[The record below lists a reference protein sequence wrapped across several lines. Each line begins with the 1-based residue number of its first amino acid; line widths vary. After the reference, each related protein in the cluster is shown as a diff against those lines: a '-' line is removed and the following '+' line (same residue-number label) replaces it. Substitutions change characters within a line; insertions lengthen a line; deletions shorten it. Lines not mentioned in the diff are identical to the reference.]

1 MEKTDKIEI
10 KYPNYHLRFS
20 PVFKQFRV
28 YSALS
33 DNFYYWMSL
42 FSRVDKVGAA
52 DISLEIPRIKIL
64 SQKREELRLVILT
77 KSNLWKKKETFYIFR
92 PDGLEYYI
100 RVKGKGVID
109 RVYFFMGILQNM
121 VIGSIPGFDYY
132 SPCCPNFLGKKHFS
146 PDEYFSINVGLET
159 TYWGP
164 ALNSG
169 PFLYTFFKEG
179 VKQCFSAGL
188 IAKREENIF
197 QCFDFNHK
205 PKEVLDTHSNI
216 VNTQSFS
223 IGYFGKLKIDGEW
236 ESPHLIFQFGK
247 SKKDCLKKYC
257 QLLESRGAI
266 PQAKKSRIYKWWLK
280 PIFCGWHEQVAIG
293 KKREKEE
300 ASKEELESANY
311 IMDECTQKNHEEWLG
326 IMLKNKIPI
335 GTVIID
341 AKWQKKFATFEVD
354 KSKWSDMRGFIDGCH
369 QKGIK
374 VLLWIQA
381 WSKEGLVKRECIHKE
396 GVSVS
401 MDPTSPEYQ
410 RRLEQGIEYMLS
422 ASPDCLN
429 ADGLK
434 IDGTATIPVDYK
446 IKTYLDMYGFELQ
459 HYYLSVIY
467 KKAKSVK
474 KDALISVYIAN
485 PYFRDVCDMVRLG
498 DLYSVY
504 GRPVDT
510 LMERAE
516 VVKISMKTKLIDTD
530 GNFRFS
536 MEDNFLKEL
545 EEQVR
550 IGIPTIYQAKNLIH
564 RRTFNSPVFRTFRTA
579 DYQKI
584 KEVLDRYKH
593 SLK

>member
-1 MEKTDKIEI
+1 MKKTDKIEI

-20 PVFKQFRV
+20 PVFNQFRV
-28 YSALS
+28 YSTLS

-42 FSRVDKVGAA
+42 FSRVDKVGAV
-52 DISLEIPRIKIL
+52 DISLEIPKIKVL
-64 SQKREELRLVILT
+64 SQKKEELRLSITT
-77 KSNLWKKKETFYIFR
+77 KSNLWEKKETFYTFR
-92 PDGLEYYI
+92 PDGFECHI

-109 RVYFFMGILQNM
+109 RVYFFMGMLRDM

-179 VKQCFSAGL
+179 IKQCFSAGL

-205 PKEVLDTHSNI
+205 PKEVLDIHSNI

-223 IGYFGKLKIDGEW
+223 LGYFGNLKIDGEW
-236 ESPHLIFQFGK
+236 ESPHLVFQFGK
-247 SKKDCLKKYC
+247 NKNDCLKKYC
-257 QLLESRGAI
+257 QLLESRSAI
-266 PQAKKSRIYKWWLK
+266 PQAKKSRMYKWWKK

-293 KKREKEE
+293 KKKEE
-300 ASKEELESANY
+300 KGLSKEELEADEY

-341 AKWQKKFATFEVD
+341 AKWQKKLATFEAD
-354 KSKWSDMRGFIDGCH
+354 KGKWPDMRGFIDGCH

-381 WSKEGLVKRECIHKE
+381 WSKEGLVKRECIQKE

-401 MDPTSPEYQ
+401 MDPTFPEYQ
-410 RRLEQGIEYMLS
+410 KKLEQGIEYMLS
-422 ASPDCLN
+422 AAPDCLN

-434 IDGTATIPVDYK
+434 IDGTATIPVGYK
-446 IKTYLDMYGFELQ
+446 IKTYLDMYGFKLQ

-467 KKAKSVK
+467 RKAKSIK

-504 GRPVDT
+504 GRPIDT
-510 LMERAE
+510 LKERAE
-516 VVKISMKTKLIDTD
+516 VVKISMKNKLIDTD

-536 MEDNFLKEL
+536 MEENFLKEL
-545 EEQVR
+545 DEQVK
-550 IGIPTIYQAKNLIH
+550 IGIPTIYQAKNLIQ
-564 RRTFNSPVFRTFRTA
+564 RRTFNNPVFRTFKA
-579 DYQKI
+579 VDYRKI
-584 KEVLDRYKH
+584 KEVLDRYL
-593 SLK
+593 STL